1 MSLCHKL
8 WFSNHYI
15 FGTKCCRYF
24 KLWILLD
31 QIIWVWNIKGL
42 QHRVLKILKFK
53 YLILFQRLNFFKN
66 LVTNKI
72 PDKNYMKLESSQ
84 ELKKKLSVYHKLKR
98 SNLYFFSMSWR
109 KPLVMGSHIFHSW
122 NIWSL
127 RHGIAKI

>member
-1 MSLCHKL
+1 MIKSKWSKWKYKKVYKGNESLPQTISL
-8 WFSNHYI
+8 EPNVADL
-15 FGTKCCRYF
+15 RYF

-31 QIIWVWNIKGL
+31 QIIWVWNIKDL

-98 SNLYFFSMSWR
+98 SNLYFFSMLWR
-109 KPLVMGSHIFHSW
+109 KPLIMW
-122 NIWSL
+122 L
-127 RHGIAKI
+127 